1 MFGNVPQ
8 VESILPSTGVLITVG
23 DGVQALPQNVH
34 HELKRISRKAL
45 SHWDN
50 KVPSHYH
57 VVNPISNSVE
67 ASKIPSLTFLF
78 SHDEKEHKNPFETI
92 GDFDSLLRLK
102 ELTPDLQYRSYP
114 RMYELPYPCPMVACI
129 VTSTMTLTS
138 LECGELILDN
148 KFAIGQTFRP
158 VPDFVLKKVEVE
170 EVEDDKEELRT
181 YTMNPCTQTLE
192 ELDGESIASVN
203 D

>member
-1 MFGNVPQ
+1 MHLLSRIPLASFALCLIIRCVDGTPVPPWDDDDDDTHAIFGNVPQ

-45 SHWDN
+45 SHWEN

-78 SHDEKEHKNPFETI
+78 SCVT
-92 GDFDSLLRLK
+92 SQYC
-102 ELTPDLQYRSYP
+102 TPQ
-114 RMYELPYPCPMVACI
+114 YPCSATKTATDWI
-129 VTSTMTLTS
+129 ALSDTTRRSTKIPSKL
-138 LECGELILDN
+138 
-148 KFAIGQTFRP
+148 
-158 VPDFVLKKVEVE
+158 
-170 EVEDDKEELRT
+170 
-181 YTMNPCTQTLE
+181 
-192 ELDGESIASVN
+192 
-203 D
+203 